1 MFVVS
6 SELEADP
13 EDEAPEIDDEEV
25 ELKEKWQILDK
36 ISRGFFRIF
45 YLQQL

>member
-13 EDEAPEIDDEEV
+13 EVEVPEIEDEEV
-25 ELKEKWQILDK
+25 ELKEK
-36 ISRGFFRIF
+36 
-45 YLQQL
+45 

>member
-1 MFVVS
+1 VSRINISVHIVHLVFVVS

-25 ELKEKWQILDK
+25 ELKEK
-36 ISRGFFRIF
+36 
-45 YLQQL
+45 

>member
-13 EDEAPEIDDEEV
+13 EDEVPEIEDKEV
-25 ELKEKWQILDK
+25 ELKEK
-36 ISRGFFRIF
+36 
-45 YLQQL
+45 